1 MTIGWHFDNTYSKLP
16 NVFLSEISPIPVKSP
31 DLLILNDNLSKEL
44 ELNFSKTN
52 KENLSQL
59 FSGNLLPEN
68 SKAIAQAYAGHQFG
82 HFTMLGDGRA
92 TLIGEHL
99 TKNNYR
105 FDIQFKGSGKTPFSR
120 NGDGRAALGP
130 MLREYIISEAMHSL
144 RIPTTRS
151 LAVVKTGENVLRETP
166 LQGAIL
172 TRVASSH
179 LRVGTFQY
187 IAARQEKENLIT
199 LVDYTIDRH
208 YPNIKESKNK
218 ALDLLKALM
227 EKQIKL
233 VINWMRVG
241 FIHGV
246 MNTDNM
252 AISGET
258 IDYGPCAFMDTYD
271 PQTVFS
277 SIDQLGRYAYFNQ
290 PSITKWNL
298 ARFAECLIPLIDE
311 NKDKAI
317 KIATETINSFEKIYE
332 IKWLNMMRD
341 KLGLFG
347 EEPKDQVLILD
358 LLKVLMEKQI
368 NLVINWMRVGFI
380 HGVMNT
386 DNMTISGE
394 TIDYGPCAF
403 MDTYDPQTVFS
414 SIDQLGRYAYFNQP
428 SITKWNLARFAEC
441 LIPLIN
447 EDKDKAI
454 KIVTEEINN
463 FEKIYE
469 IKWLNMMRDKLGL
482 FGEDSKDQVLILDLL
497 TWMHQNKADYTNT
510 FCYLMNAKIQNNK
523 IFNNENFIVWKKRWE
538 ERLRLNNN
546 TPEKYLKLM
555 KSVNPLIIPR
565 NHKVEEALEF
575 ANNNDLSLVKKLIKI
590 LEKPYENQK
599 GIDEYQSTAPI
610 SDQKYQTFCGT

>member
-16 NVFLSEISPIPVKSP
+16 DIFSSKTSPIKVKKP
-31 DLLILNDNLSKEL
+31 NLIFLNNNLSKKL
-44 ELNFSKTN
+44 ELDFSKIN
-52 KENLSQL
+52 NEDLSQL
-59 FSGNLLPEN
+59 FSGNLLPKD
-68 SKAIAQAYAGHQFG
+68 SKTIAQAYAGHQFG

-92 TLIGEHL
+92 TLMGEHV
-99 TKNNYR
+99 TKDNER
-105 FDIQFKGSGKTPFSR
+105 FDIQFKGSGITPFSR

-130 MLREYIISEAMHSL
+130 MLREYIISEAMHAL
-144 RIPTTRS
+144 NIPTTRS
-151 LAVVKTGENVLRETP
+151 LAVVKTGEDVVRENI

-187 IAARQEKENLIT
+187 IAARQNENELKT
-199 LVDYTIDRH
+199 LVNYTVERH
-208 YPNIKESKNK
+208 YPNIKQSKNQ
-218 ALDLLKALM
+218 A
-227 EKQIKL
+227 
-233 VINWMRVG
+233 
-241 FIHGV
+241 
-246 MNTDNM
+246 
-252 AISGET
+252 
-258 IDYGPCAFMDTYD
+258 
-271 PQTVFS
+271 
-277 SIDQLGRYAYFNQ
+277 
-290 PSITKWNL
+290 
-298 ARFAECLIPLIDE
+298 
-311 NKDKAI
+311 
-317 KIATETINSFEKIYE
+317 
-332 IKWLNMMRD
+332 
-341 KLGLFG
+341 
-347 EEPKDQVLILD
+347 LD

-403 MDTYDPQTVFS
+403 MDVYDPQTVFS

-441 LIPLIN
+441 LVPLIN
-447 EDKDKAI
+447 EDKDKAV

-482 FGEDSKDQVLILDLL
+482 FGEDPKDQVLILDLL

-510 FCYLMNAKIQNNK
+510 FCYLMNEKIQNNK
-523 IFNNENFIVWKKRWE
+523 IFDDENFIVWKKRWE
-538 ERLRLNNN
+538 ERLKLNNN
-546 TPEKYLKLM
+546 MPEKYLKLM
-555 KSVNPLIIPR
+555 KSVNPLVIPR
-565 NHKVEEALEF
+565 NHKVEEALES
-575 ANNNDLSLVKKLIKI
+575 ANNNDLSLVIKLIEI

-599 GIDEYQSTAPI
+599 GINEYKSIAPI